1 MTEAKTQPGALQPVH
16 PTVVQVDFAR
26 EDHRG
31 ALLALLDEYACT
43 PEGGGRPLATE
54 VKASL
59 CDVLA
64 ARPHYAGWLAFTDGQ
79 PVGLIN
85 CFEGVSTFRARP
97 LLNVHDIV
105 VTASYRRR
113 GIASALLRQATAPH
127 LQRMP
132 PQGFR
137 PISSTRPWAGRC
149 SSRRCCADS
158 SSTHKEFRHAVIR
171 HRLRSQPGGSAQR
184 A

>member
-1 MTEAKTQPGALQPVH
+1 MTEAKTQPGALPPVH
-16 PTVVQVDFAR
+16 PTVVRVDFAR

-43 PEGGGRPLATE
+43 PEGGGCPLATE

-64 ARPHYAGWLAFTDGQ
+64 ARLHYAGWLAFTDGQ

-113 GIASALLRQATAPH
+113 GIASTLLRQAELHARATGCCKLTLEVLEGNRSAIAAYAAA
-127 LQRMP
+127 
-132 PQGFR
+132 GFQAYQLD
-137 PISSTRPWAGRC
+137 PAMGR
-149 SSRRCCADS
+149 AMFFE
-158 SSTHKEFRHAVIR
+158 KM
-171 HRLRSQPGGSAQR
+171 LR
-184 A
+184 